1 MEKENAPIILLPGK
15 KSQAISLI
23 IIIVLLVS
31 FLLMTFF
38 GGKSMKELREN
49 NRMLKDSVTSI
60 QVQRDSL
67 KKDRLKL
74 EGKYDTLKL
83 NVDKKEHE
91 LSQINHKLVKVNH
104 ELHDAV
110 VKVNHYKS
118 QFDSIEYKV
127 HKLKEEPIKRTGD
140 QLLNSLKEKTK
151 K

>member
-1 MEKENAPIILLPGK
+1 MKKKKTPTVLLPAK
-15 KSQAISLI
+15 ISQAISLVI
-23 IIIVLLVS
+23 IIILLVG

-38 GGKSMKELREN
+38 GGKSMKELREK
-49 NRMLKDSVTSI
+49 NRILEDSVSTI

-67 KKDRLKL
+67 KEDRVKL
-74 EGKYDTLKL
+74 EGKEDTLKL
-83 NVDKKEHE
+83 SVDKKEHE
-91 LSQINHKLVKVNH
+91 LNSINHKLTKVNH

-110 VKVNHYKS
+110 VKVNQYKS
-118 QFDSIEYKV
+118 QFDSIEYKI